1 MDRVLSFLISAGIAC
16 FGIWIITDSAASAWP
31 LAWTLMGILPV
42 IVGSI
47 SLYQAIA
54 EARPA

>member
-1 MDRVLSFLISAGIAC
+1 MNRALSLLISAGIAG
-16 FGIWIITDSAASAWP
+16 FGIWIMAHAIAAGSP
-31 LAWTLMGILPV
+31 VVWTLMGILPV
-42 IVGSI
+42 GVGLI